1 MRRDLLYALVGEVAF
16 NEPEGLIPKDVSD
29 WEKNRMNA
37 RLRLVAVTLV
47 LTLVLAETARAQC
60 FLSRLFNPQST
71 YTAQYGGYNV
81 GYAYMPVV
89 SSPVVAPAAPTVSYR
104 VTYLPV
110 TPGATTVYRPAPV
123 LYQPAVQAPVAR
135 TSYLPVV
142 SPYAVPPTVSTTT
155 IPTVAYRPVQIVYEP
170 RRLFNWRPF
179 ANLRARRTG
188 YWPEVTVPTWSTAY
202 FATYPSVPVVS
213 DCTVCGA
220 GSETVSAAYVPSAS
234 SVTGCASCAP
244 SLSSSWQP
252 IPETSTPSL
261 PPAGSSTQPPSTY
274 KQESSSSTESRFK
287 PADGTNGGTSASG
300 TSAPVT
306 ETKPLVRQALFEKP
320 IPLVEETTDPP
331 MVEITGWRRSQ

>member
-1 MRRDLLYALVGEVAF
+1 
-16 NEPEGLIPKDVSD
+16 
-29 WEKNRMNA
+29 MNA
-37 RLRLVAVTLV
+37 RLRLVAVTLALTMV
-47 LTLVLAETARAQC
+47 LVETARAQC

-71 YTAQYGGYNV
+71 YTAQYGGYNI

-89 SSPVVAPAAPTVSYR
+89 SSPVVASAAPTVSYR

-123 LYQPAVQAPVAR
+123 LYQSPVVS

-142 SPYAVPPTVSTTT
+142 SPYAVPPAVSTT
-155 IPTVAYRPVQIVYEP
+155 IVPMVAYRPVQIVYEP

-188 YWPEVTVPTWSTAY
+188 YWPEATAPTWSTAY

-213 DCTVCGA
+213 ECTVCGV
-220 GSETVSAAYVPSAS
+220 GSEAVSAAYVPSTS

-244 SLSSSWQP
+244 SSSSSWQP
-252 IPETSTPSL
+252 IPDTSIPSL
-261 PPAGSSTQPPSTY
+261 PPAGSSSQPPSTF
-274 KQESSSSTESRFK
+274 KQESGSTTESRFK
-287 PADGTNGGTSASG
+287 PADNTGGGTSASG

-306 ETKPLVRQALFEKP
+306 ETKPLVRQALYEKP
-320 IPLVEETTDPP
+320 IPLVEATTDPP
-331 MVEITGWRRSQ
+331 MVDVTGWRRSQ